1 MTPSPTDT
9 PEPGLMTI
17 SPDGA
22 MQGRTGSYDKR
33 LADLDGVYRD
43 AAAHAAHVERHGG
56 DHLVYRVEV
65 NLVAEG
71 EGALVV
77 GTSTLLPGVVGEEFA
92 VTRGHLHARADR
104 AELYHCLSGHGVMLL
119 ETLAGDSRA
128 VEMRAG
134 QAVHVPGHW
143 VHRSVNVGT
152 EPFVSLF
159 CYAEDAGQDYGL
171 IAAAGGMRQLVTTDG
186 RGGWTTRENPDHTGY
201 RTEGL

>member
-1 MTPSPTDT
+1 MTSPSTAA
-9 PEPGLMTI
+9 PEPGFMTI
-17 SPDGA
+17 TPDGV
-22 MQGRTGSYDKR
+22 MQGRTGSYVKR
-33 LADLDGVYRD
+33 LADLAGVYRD
-43 AAAHAAHVERHGG
+43 TAAHDAQVARHGG

-65 NLVAEG
+65 NAVAEG

-77 GTSTLLPGVVGEEFA
+77 GTSTLLPGVVGEELA
-92 VTRGHLHARADR
+92 MTRGHLHARADR
-104 AELYHCLSGHGVMLL
+104 AELYHCLAGHGVMLL

-128 VEMRAG
+128 VEVRAG

-171 IAAAGGMRQLVTTDG
+171 IAAAGGMQQLVVTDG

-201 RTEGL
+201 RTEGA